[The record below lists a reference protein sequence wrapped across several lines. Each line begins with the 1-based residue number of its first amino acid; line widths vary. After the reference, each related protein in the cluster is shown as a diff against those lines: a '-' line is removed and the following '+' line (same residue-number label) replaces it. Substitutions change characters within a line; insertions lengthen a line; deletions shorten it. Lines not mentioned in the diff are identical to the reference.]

1 VKQARTIR
9 RELTRLIEDRMA
21 ELRIDWLGVIDLH
34 GELWPD
40 ETLCP
45 LVNPLCPD
53 DLCFLPAGHI
63 GTEEGYHILGTM
75 RYTQADRLV
84 RKGSIMTMA
93 PVGTTRSDLMKLGW
107 DEAERQ
113 GWE

>member
-9 RELTRLIEDRMA
+9 RELTRLVEDRMA
-21 ELRIDWLGVIDLH
+21 ELGIDWLGVIKLH
-34 GELWPD
+34 GELWP
-40 ETLCP
+40 EPLCP

-53 DLCFLPAGHI
+53 DLCYLPAGHV

-75 RYTQADRLV
+75 PYSQAGRLIC
-84 RKGSIMTMA
+84 KGSVMLMA
-93 PVGTTRSDLMKLGW
+93 PVGTPRPDLMKLGW

-113 GWE
+113 GWD